1 MGKNRRIRRVK
12 GESYERTYLCRR
24 NSYRAVK
31 EALCN
36 INYYDVA
43 DDAERI
49 QEWLTDD
56 TISICECRNK
66 RKAVWVL
73 LECDEAAVY
82 VDTLEK
88 LGNEEIEKE
97 LM

>member
-1 MGKNRRIRRVK
+1 MKELTYA
-12 GESYERTYLCRR
+12 GETLTEQEV
-24 NSYRAVK
+24 RAVK

-43 DDAERI
+43 DDAERM

-73 LECDEAAVY
+73 LECDEVAVY